1 MSLPEDMI
9 AEILSRLPV
18 ESLLRFNCVCKKWRQ
33 LIHQDDFIEKHHRPR
48 RHGKLGLI
56 LEQEYRKGPT
66 ERLRIRNPATRQ
78 TVYLP
83 DFQVGNKP
91 PTWVVARMFFV
102 AKLSEESVFLGRFR
116 AVTVG
121 VDAAWRPLKNFPHNF
136 IDYFSI
142 ALPIGDIRFEYW

>member
-1 MSLPEDMI
+1 MTTMSLPEDMI

-18 ESLLRFNCVCKKWRQ
+18 ESLLRFNC
-33 LIHQDDFIEKHHRPR
+33 E
-48 RHGKLGLI
+48 GLI

-78 TVYLP
+78 TIYLP
-83 DFQVGNKP
+83 DFQVGDKP

-102 AKLSEESVFLGRFR
+102 AKCINECTMISFSVVSEESVFLGRFR

-121 VDAAWRPLKNFPHNF
+121 VDAAWRPLKNFPPNF